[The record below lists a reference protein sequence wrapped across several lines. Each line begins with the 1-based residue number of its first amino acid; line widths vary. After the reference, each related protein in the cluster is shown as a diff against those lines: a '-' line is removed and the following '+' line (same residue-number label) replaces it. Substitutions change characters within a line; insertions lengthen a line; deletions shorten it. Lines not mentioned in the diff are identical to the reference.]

1 MPFRA
6 NSAAT
11 LLALG
16 ADTIVL
22 GRHGELGPIDPR
34 FVVMSYDQA
43 GRQIQ
48 SEIAVEDVMAYIR
61 FLKDRA
67 GLSDQAA
74 LTSGISKLAERID
87 PVMLG
92 NIYRTHSHIRD
103 VARRM
108 LLSREAPPN
117 ESVMSTIVETLA
129 EKVYAHG
136 HAIGYKEALE
146 TGLPVELA
154 TGAEEQ
160 LLWDLYCAYEDDFKM
175 KEPIDVAA
183 ELANVDLYS
192 EDVIVAAVESSDV
205 SFEFRAQFEAKAK
218 RQIPQQ
224 LNVAFNLNLQLPPG
238 LSPDAIPASI
248 QQELAAA
255 QQGLFAQAQIA
266 VQEALRAQAPIIGAE
281 AAMRSAK
288 WHKKR

>member
-1 MPFRA
+1 MSDRRQELIKQLETSRNSRVIAYVTGDRSPATAAIGDDTVRPILEVLRALPATDTLDVFLYSRGGAIDVPWRLATAFRQAAKTWRLLVPFRA

-34 FVVMSYDQA
+34 FVAMSYDQA

-92 NIYRTHSHIRD
+92 NIY
-103 VARRM
+103 
-108 LLSREAPPN
+108 
-117 ESVMSTIVETLA
+117 
-129 EKVYAHG
+129 
-136 HAIGYKEALE
+136 
-146 TGLPVELA
+146 
-154 TGAEEQ
+154 
-160 LLWDLYCAYEDDFKM
+160 
-175 KEPIDVAA
+175 
-183 ELANVDLYS
+183 
-192 EDVIVAAVESSDV
+192 
-205 SFEFRAQFEAKAK
+205 
-218 RQIPQQ
+218 
-224 LNVAFNLNLQLPPG
+224 
-238 LSPDAIPASI
+238 
-248 QQELAAA
+248 
-255 QQGLFAQAQIA
+255 
-266 VQEALRAQAPIIGAE
+266 
-281 AAMRSAK
+281 
-288 WHKKR
+288 